1 MCTLHESSRSSQM
14 GETACLGPI
23 WAGFCSEIRRAGT
36 RLQEEAVQSLCGE
49 LLQLKS
55 GSAESILVLNTL
67 PWERTEVISRTGTAG
82 TEALGSSNSEVARAS
97 GFLTVSEAASEE
109 LLCLSLSWRGFTDL
123 SKCFLGLIPLQVVSD

>member
-1 MCTLHESSRSSQM
+1 M

-55 GSAESILVLNTL
+55 GSAESTLVLNTL

-82 TEALGSSNSEVARAS
+82 TEALGTSNSEVAHAS
-97 GFLTVSEAASEE
+97 GFLTVSETASEE